1 MLNISDV
8 VSECVSYYDALVDLF
23 EAVYSEIY
31 PNIVP
36 AFWINEGAPPNI
48 KKGENGIDLNKYFS
62 IT

>member
-1 MLNISDV
+1 
-8 VSECVSYYDALVDLF
+8 LVDLF